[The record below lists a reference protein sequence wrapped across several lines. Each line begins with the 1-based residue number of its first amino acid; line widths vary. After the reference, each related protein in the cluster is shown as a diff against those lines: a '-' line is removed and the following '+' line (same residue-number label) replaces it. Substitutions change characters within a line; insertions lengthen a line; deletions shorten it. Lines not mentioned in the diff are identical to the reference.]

1 MNTLFFTFW
10 TLQPRLC
17 VKGAI
22 YFVQLTGE
30 NVTDDDLSSRR
41 VSKEPTYIV
50 YRERDRDTRG
60 SNHLGRYS
68 KLWSYGCKS
77 ITLKADQRLM
87 IV

>member
-30 NVTDDDLSSRR
+30 NVTDDDLSLPGESPK
-41 VSKEPTYIV
+41 SLH
-50 YRERDRDTRG
+50 RDRDTRG

>member
-41 VSKEPTYIV
+41 VSKEPSI
-50 YRERDRDTRG
+50 EKEIEIHTRG